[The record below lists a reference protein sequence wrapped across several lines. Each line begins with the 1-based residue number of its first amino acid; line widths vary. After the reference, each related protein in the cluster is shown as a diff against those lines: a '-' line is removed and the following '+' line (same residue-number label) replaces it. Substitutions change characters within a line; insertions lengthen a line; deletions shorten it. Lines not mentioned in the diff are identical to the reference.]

1 MNPMSPLLTR
11 IVGWLRTG
19 YPDGVP
25 EQDYIPLLAVLARRL
40 SAGEVTE
47 VTARLLQEG
56 RLPVG
61 NVDIGVL
68 ITRITNDLPQ
78 EDDVRRVRS
87 RLARAGWPLADP
99 HL

>member
-1 MNPMSPLLTR
+1 MIPMNPLLAR
-11 IVGWLRTG
+11 IVGWLRAG
-19 YPDGVP
+19 YPDGIP

-40 SAGEVTE
+40 SSEEVGEVA
-47 VTARLLQEG
+47 ARLTQEG

-87 RLARAGWPLADP
+87 RLALAGWPLADP

>member
-1 MNPMSPLLTR
+1 MNPMTPLLAR
-11 IVGWLRTG
+11 IVGWLRAG

-25 EQDYIPLLAVLARRL
+25 EQDYIPLLAVLSRRL
-40 SAGEVTE
+40 SSDE
-47 VTARLLQEG
+47 VTAVAASLLQEG